1 MNTQNRCDNCPLV
14 RDMREHIDEHKAEV
28 DDIIAGSV
36 SELPDRL
43 AEEILA
49 LGLSLGADPAAAPD
63 CHDLAQN
70 IRKEGGLMLD
80 STNKHIESLEASLDV
95 LRKGCAGPLGMR
107 AVRDG
112 TEYTSSLCTS
122 PVLPR
127 GTNTELVRVK
137 RTNKQP

>member
-1 MNTQNRCDNCPLV
+1 MNTHNRCDNCPLV
-14 RDMREHIDEHKAEV
+14 TDMREHIDEHKAEV
-28 DDIIAGSV
+28 DYIIAGSV